1 MEQVSLE
8 GFFREPS
15 GKGGARALRRAG
27 NIPAIFYGPETEP
40 MPIQVERN
48 SFEKILKK
56 QTSENVLYQ
65 LTVKGK
71 DREMVKT
78 VMLKEIQKKPVSRE
92 IVHVDFYEVSLSKAI
107 DVMVAIKVV
116 GKAPGVEKGGILQET
131 SRELEVRCLP
141 TNIPDHIDVDVSSLE
156 IGDSIHVEDLPL
168 PEGIRVLS
176 DPRLTLVTVV
186 VPQAEEKGAAA
197 EAPAEGAD
205 VEVTA
210 KKGKGKGEAEG

>member
-8 GFFREPS
+8 GFFRETS

-27 NIPAIFYGPETEP
+27 NIPAIFYGPETDP
-40 MPIQVERN
+40 MPIQVERR

-65 LTVKGK
+65 LTVKGR
-71 DREMVKT
+71 DQEMIKT
-78 VMLKEIQKKPVSRE
+78 VMLKEIQKNPTSRE
-92 IVHVDFYEVSLSKAI
+92 ILHVDFYEVSLSKAI

-131 SRELEVRCLP
+131 SRELEIRCLP
-141 TNIPDHIDVDVSSLE
+141 TNIPDHIDVDVSALE

-176 DPRLTLVTVV
+176 DPRLTLITL
-186 VPQAEEKGAAA
+186 VPPTEEKPAAA
-197 EAPAEGAD
+197 EEAAEGAE

-210 KKGKGKGEAEG
+210 KKGKGKGEVEG